1 MQSISRNETTS
12 PQDPLVLNLQTVKK
26 ASLFDTIHL
35 LLLIENLSDQAK
47 YVKIIFPDDIK
58 VRGFLKYI
66 GFTDF
71 LRDSIN
77 RRPQGKYLSI
87 FTSSGDPLP
96 DVVEYN
102 IGKKIFPVLPTSSFV
117 KFFNMSMGDYHAQ
130 LEVVGIQSWINQV
143 EKYQT
148 FPLIQ
153 DGEFL
158 SFIGFQLVKNVE
170 EHAKVNSIH
179 EIHESGFLGMRLVNK
194 KAKVFFDP
202 RLKPVLERADDV
214 LEVCIGDRGVGII
227 ETLSKTYQEKLLE
240 HGFKNNFTK
249 EKILAFS
256 VHELGTS
263 KPPEQRIGSVH
274 ALHRILRSLAKYG
287 GAMRIRS
294 GGHELFYDL
303 SPATK
308 TLERYDDCLGI
319 KPYYSQKTN
328 HIPGTQIQLL
338 IPLVLEKKEACKVY
352 LSPPSGMWFQ
362 KNRIIPIASFSNIE
376 NITEKK
382 VQEQIASDT
391 ERLSNIG
398 LNELVVYDFS
408 GKAWC
413 YEEVAA
419 FLETQADILARK
431 RCVAIEVPEDVM
443 NQLSIAEN
451 AFHDII
457 RGNPNAY
464 QADFFYILCDKH
476 RILPVLTTDKN
487 LKFLGF
493 GGNTEAEQIVR
504 KLFETGAEELAYENS
519 PIEIYHKAN
528 DDLLQVKEGYY
539 YSRLTRT
546 DIILARSESI
556 LLNMQDILERT
567 GAWQRKGI
575 YRLPTSKK
583 RVREFLWTLPVLEN
597 LTYNRQVGKW
607 LAEGA
612 RKKLAESPTEKLLLL
627 CITAPAEMVA
637 RAVAKELPD
646 IKHYIINLGH
656 FGALDDDGLLTDNLL
671 TLPSF
676 IVSDLV
682 RDGKST
688 EMTIT
693 FLQERWEREDLADTD
708 KGKLLG
714 LLSFLNMDKIE
725 NFVQPMTWKYHEKFN
740 LECFFVAN
748 VEKTKDEV
756 SSENTTGEEYIIE
769 PFSLKPYKFPLLKG
783 HGTSRE
789 FKKKQERLYR
799 RIKLAE
805 EAEALRAGHW
815 VSGKHHFKLTTCIPK
830 IIYDETLGGKIL
842 NKIGKLC
849 IDNAVN
855 HLLVPFHSNIRHI
868 IPKLKRHIAMQTG
881 FTLDSTY
888 TVEAR
893 ALASSSFYIPP
904 EQLKTLVKEKAQQ
917 IFDYQNNPSGNAP
930 DPLKLLIIDD
940 AIYSGR
946 TIETILRALI
956 REIRKQYNNDQNQPL
971 LHSLIE
977 RVDYFAII
985 DRKGRA
991 KGTHWKGI
999 RQIYLYGKKDEKKN
1013 ILSDDPYFD
1022 FEFHHWIAIDMP
1034 TESKSG
1040 CTYCN
1045 ERRWLNHILHVEKND
1060 IKFIQKDIKDRIRD
1074 IKPYGVESPE
1084 FIHDYQSLKFKKPI
1098 EIMGR
1103 EYTTFEAA
1111 LWEIHTRRGRGCP
1124 FDELVEIFR
1133 DNVDSEDENVEK
1145 LRFEIGIMIFENWKQ
1160 FTANWAHKG
1169 DLKLALEAEI
1179 MSGTKLIR
1187 QILPAVGAAYAMP
1200 DIEGR
1205 GELQGILSSSAARLN
1220 SLTRK
1225 DDPHDKK
1232 VDNLLRGLEMAWLYF
1247 VHTLRQ
1253 NQQRQDEKIEI
1264 LRDKI
1269 ISKVDSSAAANTTAL
1284 MACNELKRFINHNPQ
1299 RPFIPSLLFL
1309 MDHTIRA
1316 MRHGHAHLIPSLLS
1330 RLIKSAPHA
1339 NYNTA
1344 PPFKKISIDYF
1355 GKTLT
1360 FFAEALEIACQQD
1373 ATFQQ
1378 EITVEFGVTA
1388 ERSKK
1393 LAVDLQ
1399 EWTGWGEDTK
1409 KDKIVLRRANMLAH
1423 IFPCEGSDIITA
1435 LEKRLTTPNDIFQA
1449 LKEKCQKSE
1458 RILLKAAKNVM
1469 ENKSLCIVQ
1478 GIEPIVGFF
1487 ANYLDETVIKEQVT
1501 GKAFM
1506 TIEEKPQDLALTL
1519 HTNFECPESMSDP
1532 AKGHGAA
1539 EAGTLPFVLYEIKIK
1554 KAVPEKGYEFAIT
1567 LEMWKGFRSRRN

>member
-1 MQSISRNETTS
+1 MQSIFRNKATS
-12 PQDPLVLNLQTVKK
+12 PQDPFVLNLKTVKK

-35 LLLIENLSDQAK
+35 LLLVETLSDQEK

-71 LRDSIN
+71 LKVSISG
-77 RRPQGKYLSI
+77 RPQGKYLS
-87 FTSSGDPLP
+87 FFSSSEDTLP

-117 KFFNMSMGDYHAQ
+117 KFFSTSMGDYHAQ
-130 LEVVGIQSWINQV
+130 LEVGGIQSWINQV

-170 EHAKVNSIH
+170 EHAKINSIH
-179 EIHESGFLGMRLVNK
+179 ETHESGFLGMRLVNK

-227 ETLSKTYQEKLLE
+227 ENLSKTYQEKLLE

-294 GGHELFYDL
+294 GGNELFYDL

-328 HIPGTQIQLL
+328 HIPGTQVQLL

-352 LSPPSGMWFQ
+352 LYPPSGMWFQ
-362 KNRIIPIASFSNIE
+362 KNRIIPVASFSNIE

-391 ERLSNIG
+391 ERLSNVG

-431 RCVAIEVPEDVM
+431 RCIAIEVPEDVM

-464 QADFFYILCDKH
+464 QTDFFYILCDKH
-476 RILPVLTTDKN
+476 RILPILTTDKN

-519 PIEIYHKAN
+519 PVEIYRKAN

-539 YSRLTRT
+539 SSRLTRT

-556 LLNMQDILERT
+556 SLNMQDILERT
-567 GAWQRKGI
+567 GAWQREGI

-583 RVREFLWTLPVLEN
+583 RVHEFLWTLPILEN

-612 RKKLAESPTEKLLLL
+612 RKKLPENPTEKLLLL

-656 FGALDDDGLLTDNLL
+656 WGALDDDGLLTDKLL

-688 EMTIT
+688 EIIIS
-693 FLQERWEREDLADTD
+693 FLQERWKREDIADTD

-714 LLSFLNMDKIE
+714 LLSFLKLDKME

-740 LECFFVAN
+740 LDCFFVAN
-748 VEKTKDEV
+748 VKKTKDEIF
-756 SSENTTGEEYIIE
+756 SEDTTGKEYIIE
-769 PFSLKPYKFPLLKG
+769 PFSLKPYNLPLLKG
-783 HGTSRE
+783 HGTGRE
-789 FKKKQERLYR
+789 FKKQQERLYS

-815 VSGKHHFKLTTCIPK
+815 VSGKHHFKVTTCIPK
-830 IIYDETLGGKIL
+830 IIYDEKLGGKIL

-849 IDNAVN
+849 IDNEVN

-868 IPKLKRHIAMQTG
+868 LPKLKRHIAMQTG

-904 EQLKTLVKEKAQQ
+904 EQLKTLVKEKTQQ
-917 IFDYQNNPSGNAP
+917 IFDYQSNPSGDPP
-930 DPLKLLIIDD
+930 DPLRLLIIDD

-946 TIETILRALI
+946 TIETILRVLI
-956 REIRKQYNNDQNQPL
+956 REIRKQCNNDQNQPL
-971 LHSLIE
+971 LHSLLE

-991 KGTHWKGI
+991 KSTHWKGI
-999 RQIYLYGKKDEKKN
+999 RRIYLYGKKDEKKN
-1013 ILSDDPYFD
+1013 ILSDEPDDPYFD
-1022 FEFHHWIAIDMP
+1022 FEFHNWIANDMP
-1034 TESKSG
+1034 TESKG
-1040 CTYCN
+1040 DCTYCN
-1045 ERRWLNHILHVEKND
+1045 ERRWLNHTLHVEKND
-1060 IKFIQKDIKDRIRD
+1060 IKFIQNDIKHRIKD

-1084 FIHDYQSLKFKKPI
+1084 FIHDYQSLKFEKPI

-1133 DNVDSEDENVEK
+1133 DNADSEDENVEK

-1169 DLKLALEAEI
+1169 DLTLALKPEI

-1205 GELQGILSSSAARLN
+1205 EELQWILSSSAARLN
-1220 SLTRK
+1220 SFTRK

-1232 VDNLLRGLEMAWLYF
+1232 VDNLLRGIEMAWLYF

-1264 LRDKI
+1264 LRDNI
-1269 ISKVDSSAAANTTAL
+1269 ISKVGSSAVANTIAL

-1344 PPFKKISIDYF
+1344 PQFKKISINYF

-1360 FFAEALEIACQQD
+1360 FFC
-1373 ATFQQ
+1373 
-1378 EITVEFGVTA
+1378 
-1388 ERSKK
+1388 RSY
-1393 LAVDLQ
+1393 
-1399 EWTGWGEDTK
+1399 
-1409 KDKIVLRRANMLAH
+1409 RN
-1423 IFPCEGSDIITA
+1423 
-1435 LEKRLTTPNDIFQA
+1435 
-1449 LKEKCQKSE
+1449 
-1458 RILLKAAKNVM
+1458 
-1469 ENKSLCIVQ
+1469 SL
-1478 GIEPIVGFF
+1478 
-1487 ANYLDETVIKEQVT
+1487 
-1501 GKAFM
+1501 
-1506 TIEEKPQDLALTL
+1506 
-1519 HTNFECPESMSDP
+1519 P
-1532 AKGHGAA
+1532 ARCYIS
-1539 EAGTLPFVLYEIKIK
+1539 TRD
-1554 KAVPEKGYEFAIT
+1554 
-1567 LEMWKGFRSRRN
+1567 RSRIGSHC